1 VGMRKILN
9 SFLITFSLLFFSNV
23 SADSNA
29 EGSKSFVEKLGKEVI
44 ETVSDEKLSDSQR
57 RSNFRYL
64 YLNAFDNFYISRFVL
79 GRYWKRIDKSVREEF
94 VKTFND
100 YIVSTYAPK
109 FKGWQGEFKA
119 VDALIE
125 KNFYNVKMDV
135 INKDGPVL
143 KLIWKIYLDKNK
155 TYKILDVNIDGV
167 SMLVT
172 QRAEF
177 MSVIKNNPDG
187 VVGLIK
193 AMKKKII

>member
-1 VGMRKILN
+1 MRKILN
-9 SFLITFSLLFFSNV
+9 LFLITFSLLFFSNV
-23 SADSNA
+23 NADSNA
-29 EGSKSFVEKLGKEVI
+29 EGSKNFVEKLGKEVI

-79 GRYWKRIDKSVREEF
+79 GRYWKRIDKSVKEEF

-109 FKGWQGEFKA
+109 FKGWEGEFKA

-155 TYKILDVNIDGV
+155 NFKILDVNIDGV

-177 MSVIKNNPDG
+177 MSVIKNNPNG
-187 VVGLIK
+187 VVGLIE
-193 AMKKKII
+193 AMKKKISI

>member
-1 VGMRKILN
+1 MRKILN
-9 SFLITFSLLFFSNV
+9 LFLITFSLLFFSNV

-79 GRYWKRIDKSVREEF
+79 GRYWKRIDKSVKEEF

-155 TYKILDVNIDGV
+155 NFKILDVNIDGV

-187 VVGLIK
+187 VIGLIK
-193 AMKKKII
+193 AMKKKILI

>member
-1 VGMRKILN
+1 MRKVLN
-9 SFLITFSLLFFSNV
+9 LFLIIFSLFFFSNAI
-23 SADSNA
+23 ADSNA
-29 EGSKSFVEKLGKEVI
+29 EGSKNFVEKLGKEVI

-79 GRYWKRIDKSVREEF
+79 GRYWKRIDKSVKEEF

-135 INKDGPVL
+135 INKNGPVL

-155 TYKILDVNIDGV
+155 NFKILDVNIDGV

-193 AMKKKII
+193 AMKKKILI

>member
-1 VGMRKILN
+1 MYKLLN
-9 SFLITFSLLFFSNV
+9 SFVIIFSLFFISNA
-23 SADSNA
+23 SADPNA
-29 EGSKSFVEKLGKEVI
+29 ENSKIFLEKLGKEVI
-44 ETVSDEKLSDSQR
+44 ATVSDERLSDNQR
-57 RSNFRYL
+57 RTNFRYL

-79 GRYWKRIDKSVREEF
+79 GRYWKRIDKSVKEEF

-119 VDALIE
+119 VNSLME
-125 KNFYNVKMDV
+125 KNFYNVKMNI

-143 KLIWKIYLDKNK
+143 NLIWKIYLDKNK
-155 TYKILDVNIDGV
+155 NFKILDVNIDGV

-187 VVGLIK
+187 VIGLIE
-193 AMKKKII
+193 AMKKKISI

>member
-1 VGMRKILN
+1 MGKIL
-9 SFLITFSLLFFSNV
+9 SLFLITFSLLFFSDV

-29 EGSKSFVEKLGKEVI
+29 EESKSFVEKLGEEVI
-44 ETVSDEKLSDSQR
+44 KKVSDEKLSDSQR

-79 GRYWKRIDKSVREEF
+79 GRYWKRIDNSVKEEF

-125 KNFYNVKMDV
+125 KNFYNVKMNV

-155 TYKILDVNIDGV
+155 NFKILDVNIDGV

-177 MSVIKNNPDG
+177 MSVIKNNPNG
-187 VVGLIK
+187 VVGLIE
-193 AMKKKII
+193 AMKKKILI

>member
-1 VGMRKILN
+1 MGRILS
-9 SFLITFSLLFFSNV
+9 SFLITFSLLLFSDA
-23 SADSNA
+23 SADSSA

-44 ETVSDEKLSDSQR
+44 KKVSDEKLSDSQR

-64 YLNAFDNFYISRFVL
+64 YLNSFDNFYISRFVL
-79 GRYWKRIDKSVREEF
+79 GRYWKRIDNSVKEEF

-125 KNFYNVKMDV
+125 KNFYNVKMNV
-135 INKDGPVL
+135 INKDGPIL

>member
-1 VGMRKILN
+1 MGKIL
-9 SFLITFSLLFFSNV
+9 SLFLITFSLLFSSNV
-23 SADSNA
+23 NADSNA
-29 EGSKSFVEKLGKEVI
+29 ESSKSFVEKLGKEVI

-79 GRYWKRIDKSVREEF
+79 GRYWKRIDKSVKEEF

-119 VDALIE
+119 VDALME

-135 INKDGPVL
+135 INKNGPVL

-155 TYKILDVNIDGV
+155 NFKILDVNIDGV

-177 MSVIKNNPDG
+177 MSVIKNNPNG
-187 VVGLIK
+187 VIGLIE
-193 AMKKKII
+193 AMKKKILI

>member
-1 VGMRKILN
+1 MRKILN
-9 SFLITFSLLFFSNV
+9 LFLITFSLLFFSNV
-23 SADSNA
+23 NADSNA
-29 EGSKSFVEKLGKEVI
+29 EGSKNFVEKLGKEVI

-79 GRYWKRIDKSVREEF
+79 GRYWKRIDKSVKEEF

-155 TYKILDVNIDGV
+155 NFKILDVNIDGV

-193 AMKKKII
+193 AMKKKILI

>member
-1 VGMRKILN
+1 MRKILN
-9 SFLITFSLLFFSNV
+9 LFLITFSLLFFSNV
-23 SADSNA
+23 NADSNA
-29 EGSKSFVEKLGKEVI
+29 EGSKNFVEKLGKEVI
-44 ETVSDEKLSDSQR
+44 ETVSDEKLSDAQR

-79 GRYWKRIDKSVREEF
+79 GRYWKRIDKSVKEEF

-109 FKGWQGEFKA
+109 FKGWEGEFKA

-135 INKDGPVL
+135 INKNGPVL

-155 TYKILDVNIDGV
+155 DYKILDVNIDGV

-193 AMKKKII
+193 AMKKKILI

>member
-1 VGMRKILN
+1 MRKILN
-9 SFLITFSLLFFSNV
+9 SFLITFTLFFFSNV

-29 EGSKSFVEKLGKEVI
+29 EGSKYFVEKLGKEVI
-44 ETVSDEKLSDSQR
+44 ETVSDEKLSDAER

-79 GRYWKRIDKSVREEF
+79 GRYWKRIDKSVKEEF

-155 TYKILDVNIDGV
+155 KFKILDVNIDGV

-193 AMKKKII
+193 AMKKKILI

>member
-1 VGMRKILN
+1 MRKILN
-9 SFLITFSLLFFSNV
+9 LFLITFSLLFFSNV

-29 EGSKSFVEKLGKEVI
+29 EGSKTFVEKLGKEVI

-79 GRYWKRIDKSVREEF
+79 GRYWKRIDKSVKEEF

-135 INKDGPVL
+135 INKNGPVL

-155 TYKILDVNIDGV
+155 NYKILDVNIDGV

-193 AMKKKII
+193 AMKKKILI

>member
-1 VGMRKILN
+1 MRKILN
-9 SFLITFSLLFFSNV
+9 LFLITFSLLFFSNV
-23 SADSNA
+23 SADSNT

-44 ETVSDEKLSDSQR
+44 EKVSDEKLTDSQR

-79 GRYWKRIDKSVREEF
+79 GRYWKRIDKSVKEEF
-94 VKTFND
+94 IKTFND

-155 TYKILDVNIDGV
+155 NFKILDVNIDGV

-187 VVGLIK
+187 VIGLIK
-193 AMKKKII
+193 AMKKKILI